1 MVPFDHWWNLA
12 RRAASEGAFPN
23 GQDAGLTA
31 QHVFREHA
39 GRVYNLARGL
49 LGNDSD
55 AEDVTQEVLLQV
67 VRKLATF
74 RGDAEVTT
82 WLHRIT
88 VNAVLLHRRKLSR
101 RAEGQ
106 PARLA
111 ENLPAD
117 GGRARGESPPER
129 QAMGREVQRL
139 VEGAVSRL
147 PALYRAVF
155 VLADVEGCSNA
166 QIGAALGLSL
176 PAVKSRRHRAR
187 MLLRQLLG
195 PHFAASPA

>member
-1 MVPFDHWWNLA
+1 MVPFDHRWNLA

-88 VNAVLLHRRKLSR
+88 VNAVLLHRRKVRR

-106 PARLA
+106 PVCLT
-111 ENLPAD
+111 ENLPVNER
-117 GGRARGESPPER
+117 RARGEPPPER
-129 QAMGREVQRL
+129 QAMGREARRL
-139 VEGAVSRL
+139 IEGAVSRL
-147 PALYRAVF
+147 PAIYRTVF
-155 VLADVEGCSNA
+155 TLSDVEGCSNA
-166 QIGAALGLSL
+166 EIGAALGLSL
-176 PAVKSRRHRAR
+176 PAVKSRLHRAR
-187 MLLRQLLG
+187 MLLRQMLG
-195 PHFAASPA
+195 PHFAETPA